1 MTKLYDGQITDL
13 LRNNPLQHNPK
24 VEALAYAVRE
34 EKRRIMD
41 SAEKTRT
48 MAMPDDLPESILDI
62 LAVEL
67 RTPAYD
73 ETFPIETKR
82 KLIKGTLAFYARLG
96 TPWAVNWVIRT
107 IFGNGQI
114 SEWFTYGGE
123 PHHFRVSAMNDGT
136 FETLEG
142 LAAFIRMIST
152 VKRLS
157 SWIDGITVD
166 TDMGTQAVR
175 IGGLMAIQ
183 TRMPLPEITQ
193 ITMFGASVE
202 LGGKMAL
209 TPRIAVP
216 ALPDEITMEAKSR
229 VGLQMTVTTTIH
241 LPEIP

>member
-13 LRNNPLQHNPK
+13 LRNNPLQHDPK

-41 SAEKTRT
+41 SAAKTRT
-48 MAMPDDLPESILDI
+48 MAMPDDLPESILDT

-114 SEWFTYGGE
+114 S
-123 PHHFRVSAMNDGT
+123 S
-136 FETLEG
+136 
-142 LAAFIRMIST
+142 FIRST
-152 VKRLS
+152 AGAACSPFPEVTMSPATKMS
-157 SWIDGITVD
+157 SGFS
-166 TDMGTQAVR
+166 
-175 IGGLMAIQ
+175 L
-183 TRMPLPEITQ
+183 
-193 ITMFGASVE
+193 
-202 LGGKMAL
+202 
-209 TPRIAVP
+209 RIAWRRRS
-216 ALPDEITMEAKSR
+216 LPSPK
-229 VGLQMTVTTTIH
+229 TV
-241 LPEIP
+241 L